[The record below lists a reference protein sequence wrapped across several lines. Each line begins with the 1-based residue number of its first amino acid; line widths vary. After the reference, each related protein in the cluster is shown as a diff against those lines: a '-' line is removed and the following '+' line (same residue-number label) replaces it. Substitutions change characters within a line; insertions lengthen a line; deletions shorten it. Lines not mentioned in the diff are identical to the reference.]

1 MKNILFAVILFMGIH
16 SMQAKDKT
24 EIDIKD
30 DSVLVNGKASF
41 IFEKIL
47 YFLEK

>member
-30 DSVLVNGKASF
+30 DSVLVNGKVHF
-41 IFEKIL
+41 YLK
-47 YFLEK
+47 K